1 MEEFK
6 GTPGNWDIDTEGK
19 TILSDAGFIIASI
32 DLVHGV
38 DADGEMMAASKAMYE
53 AFQYGQ
59 TMNLADMLEWV
70 ADRLVYV
77 HHENENVDFVISLRE
92 RASVVRAAIA
102 KALGKE

>member
-38 DADGEMMAASKAMYE
+38 DADGEMMAASKAMFE
-53 AFQYGQ
+53 VLQEFSRQYG
-59 TMNLADMLEWV
+59 
-70 ADRLVYV
+70 RLWDTVNPANGGFLTP
-77 HHENENVDFVISLRE
+77 E
-92 RASVVRAAIA
+92 SVVEYDRIHQLATAAIA

>member
-1 MEEFK
+1 MEGFK

-38 DADGEMMAASKAMYE
+38 DADGEMMAASKAMFE
-53 AFQYGQ
+53 VLQEFSRQYG
-59 TMNLADMLEWV
+59 
-70 ADRLVYV
+70 RLWDTVNPAGGGFLLP
-77 HHENENVDFVISLRE
+77 E
-92 RASVVRAAIA
+92 SVVKYDRIHQLATKAIA

>member
-6 GTPGNWDIDTEGK
+6 GTPGNWSIDTEGK

-38 DADGEMMAASKAMYE
+38 EADSTMIAASKSMYE
-53 AFQYGQ
+53 AMQYGQ

-77 HHENENVDFVISLRE
+77 HQEDANVDFVVSLRE
-92 RASVVRAAIA
+92 RSSVVRAAIA

>member
-38 DADGEMMAASKAMYE
+38 DADGEMMAASKQMFE
-53 AFQYGQ
+53 VLQEFSRQYGRLWDTVNPVGGGFLTPESVAEYDRIHQ
-59 TMNLADMLEWV
+59 LAT
-70 ADRLVYV
+70 
-77 HHENENVDFVISLRE
+77 
-92 RASVVRAAIA
+92 AAIA

>member
-1 MEEFK
+1 MEGFK

-38 DADGEMMAASKAMYE
+38 DADGEMMAASKAMFE
-53 AFQYGQ
+53 VLQEFSRQYG
-59 TMNLADMLEWV
+59 
-70 ADRLVYV
+70 RLWDTVNPAGGGFLSP
-77 HHENENVDFVISLRE
+77 E
-92 RASVVRAAIA
+92 SVVEYDRIHQLATKAIA